1 MVLIALAIFVGFVG
15 AAVMAVWNVGRI
27 VRALIP
33 QRRSRRLAYLLAII
47 GGAAAIYP
55 ALLLSF
61 VVGDNLGGAYGESL
75 SPQGTSAAIGR
86 AIGLSI
92 GIAVILGLIVS
103 IGATI
108 GALVAKLILWVSRR
122 GEPG

>member
-1 MVLIALAIFVGFVG
+1 VVLIGLAIFVGFVG

-33 QRRSRRLAYLLAII
+33 HRRSRRLAYLLAII
-47 GGAAAIYP
+47 GGTAAIYP
-55 ALLLSF
+55 ALFLSF
-61 VVGDNLGGAYGESL
+61 LVGGNLGGAYGESL
-75 SPQGTSAAIGR
+75 SSQGTSAAIGT

-103 IGATI
+103 IGAMI